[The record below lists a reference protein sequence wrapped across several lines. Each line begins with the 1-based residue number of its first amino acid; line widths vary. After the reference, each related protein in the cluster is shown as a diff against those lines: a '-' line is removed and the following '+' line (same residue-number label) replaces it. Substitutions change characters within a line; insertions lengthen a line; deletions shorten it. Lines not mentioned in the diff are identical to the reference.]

1 MSCKFASEKK
11 NKTSFNFSFFP
22 MKLELLSYS
31 YILILYTQ
39 SLAARK
45 IIITI
50 MIIRIYLYMLR
61 AVGYF
66 YSVNIVVFCSSL
78 CQKEKN
84 INKRETSR
92 LVMLNTFWQPGLVSC
107 LYLMHICKFQ
117 FDFLFKL
124 LMCWKI
130 L

>member
-1 MSCKFASEKK
+1 
-11 NKTSFNFSFFP
+11 
-22 MKLELLSYS
+22 
-31 YILILYTQ
+31 
-39 SLAARK
+39 
-45 IIITI
+45 
-50 MIIRIYLYMLR
+50 MLR

-66 YSVNIVVFCSSL
+66 YSVNIAVFCSSL

-117 FDFLFKL
+117 FDLLFKL
-124 LMCWKI
+124 LMC
-130 L
+130 